1 MDTHPISLALGG
13 EENMSFCILLT
24 HLNVLSDSLA
34 KATDSRKPSL
44 LGGCSASPVKFSTFA
59 GTAEGPALKFLTTK
73 ISQRSI
79 QVIEENMGNTD
90 QVKNCLMRLRHQRRC
105 WIYT

>member
-44 LGGCSASPVKFSTFA
+44 LGGCSASPVKFFDLCGYRRGPSSEVSYDQDFATFH
-59 GTAEGPALKFLTTK
+59 
-73 ISQRSI
+73 SS
-79 QVIEENMGNTD
+79 N
-90 QVKNCLMRLRHQRRC
+90 
-105 WIYT
+105 